1 MSFWTSNVEPL
12 RQHRWFI
19 SFGPAG
25 IEASKFAVKKMD
37 KPKLKI
43 GEITHKY
50 LNHFFYY
57 PGRVEWEAINIT
69 FAAAR
74 IIGSTS
80 VSDQIWN
87 TIVKAGYGIPSTG
100 PVPGKQVSTIGKE
113 KFKTA
118 LGTSLSLNQVD
129 PGGNVI
135 ETWEIYNPFFTSVQF
150 GALDYS
156 NEDIVEVTTTIRYDY
171 AIMNLS
177 ATTDSSGD
185 PNTPP
190 EGSPRW

>member
-19 SFGPAG
+19 SFGPPG
-25 IEASKFAVKKMD
+25 METTKFAVKKMD

-57 PGRVEWEAINIT
+57 PGRVEWEAINIS

-74 IIGSTS
+74 IIGGTS

-87 TIVKAGYGIPSTG
+87 TIVKAGYGIPSRG
-100 PVPGKQVSTIGKE
+100 PEIGKQVSTIGKE

-118 LGTSLSLNQVD
+118 LGTSLTLTQVD
-129 PGGNVI
+129 PGGNPI
-135 ETWEIYNPFFTSVQF
+135 EKWDIYNPFFTSVQF

-156 NEDIVEVTTTIRYDY
+156 NEDIVEVTTTVRYDY
-171 AIMNLS
+171 AIMN
-177 ATTDSSGD
+177 ATSPLGPEGD
-185 PNTPP
+185 PAIPP
-190 EGSPRW
+190 EGGPQW